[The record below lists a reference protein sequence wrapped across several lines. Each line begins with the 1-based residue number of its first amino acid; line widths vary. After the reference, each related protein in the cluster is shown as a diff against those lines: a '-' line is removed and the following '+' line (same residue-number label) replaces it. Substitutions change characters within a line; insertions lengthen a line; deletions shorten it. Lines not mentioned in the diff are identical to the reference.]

1 MPKALQLPDSLA
13 STSTFTIKESVLL
26 CNCSGYSTP
35 LCSGQ
40 FWPGLEMG
48 RIGLSDVF
56 FLPINHEYEGSFVM
70 TQKTLLDKED
80 IPCQKVSSLMLKL
93 LYLLIV
99 YFNRIQTTVFRLS
112 QTVFWMAW
120 LVLTHRLKS
129 LYIQNI

>member
-26 CNCSGYSTP
+26 CNGSGFFTP
-35 LCSGQ
+35 PCSGQ

-70 TQKTLLDKED
+70 TQKTLIDKED
-80 IPCQKVSSLMLKL
+80 IPCQKVRCLMLKL
-93 LYLLIV
+93 LYLLIDS
-99 YFNRIQTTVFRLS
+99 FNRIQTTVFRLS

-120 LVLTHRLKS
+120 LRWF
-129 LYIQNI
+129 

>member
-13 STSTFTIKESVLL
+13 STSTFTIKESVQL
-26 CNCSGYSTP
+26 CKGSGFSTP

-70 TQKTLLDKED
+70 TQKTLIDKED
-80 IPCQKVSSLMLKL
+80 IPCQKVRRQKCTDDA
-93 LYLLIV
+93 
-99 YFNRIQTTVFRLS
+99 FNNGLFQQDPDYSFQDQLD
-112 QTVFWMAW
+112 W
-120 LVLTHRLKS
+120 L
-129 LYIQNI
+129 

>member
-1 MPKALQLPDSLA
+1 MPKAPQLPDSLA

-26 CNCSGYSTP
+26 CKGSGFFTP

-93 LYLLIV
+93 LYLLIDS
-99 YFNRIQTTVFRLS
+99 FNRIQTTVFRLS

-120 LVLTHRLKS
+120 LVLRLRLKS
-129 LYIQNI
+129 LYMLNI

>member
-1 MPKALQLPDSLA
+1 M
-13 STSTFTIKESVLL
+13 L
-26 CNCSGYSTP
+26 CKGSGYSTP

-80 IPCQKVSSLMLKL
+80 IPCQKVRCLMLKL
-93 LYLLIV
+93 LYLLIDS
-99 YFNRIQTTVFRLS
+99 FNRIQTTVFRLS

-120 LVLTHRLKS
+120 LRWF
-129 LYIQNI
+129 

>member
-1 MPKALQLPDSLA
+1 MPKAPQLPDSLA

-26 CNCSGYSTP
+26 CKGSGFFTP
-35 LCSGQ
+35 PCSGQ

-93 LYLLIV
+93 LYLLIDS
-99 YFNRIQTTVFRLS
+99 FNRTPTTVFRLS
-112 QTVFWMAW
+112 QTVF
-120 LVLTHRLKS
+120 
-129 LYIQNI
+129 